1 MKVIS
6 NFHTS
11 YAFVNFYKEEDMF
24 DVILELD
31 GSIWDK
37 QVIRVEVSR
46 IGFYKFTWGY
56 ADVERLMDSFVI
68 FDGFCRTLDTIFW
81 LRFCKEYNA
90 SK

>member
-46 IGFYKFTWGY
+46 IGFYKFT
-56 ADVERLMDSFVI
+56 
-68 FDGFCRTLDTIFW
+68 
-81 LRFCKEYNA
+81 
-90 SK
+90 